1 MIILKNAKLDDK
13 KDFSKLV
20 MLSAEK
26 YFPFLFSKKI
36 PLILEKLFVKNNSFF
51 CHKLTTFAEV
61 DNKIVGCMLTFSF
74 ADKKKYETKTAI
86 SMVRCMGFTFFRY
99 MKRILTCTSII
110 GEFTSD
116 EFYISN
122 LATYPEYR
130 NKGVATALLKKA
142 EEMAVL
148 NKAKK
153 VVLDVEM
160 DKLEAIDLYKKNGFE
175 VEKSISLPY
184 KQFCFY
190 RI

>member
-1 MIILKNAKLDDK
+1 MIILRNAKLEDQ

-26 YFPFLFSKKI
+26 YFPFIFSKKI
-36 PLILEKLFVKNNSFF
+36 PLILEKLFVKDNSFF
-51 CHKLTTFAEV
+51 CHNLTTFAEI

-86 SMVRCMGFTFFRY
+86 SMVLCMGFSFFRY

-110 GEFTSD
+110 GEFGQD

-130 NKGVATALLKKA
+130 NKGAATALLKKA
-142 EEMAVL
+142 EEMAIA
-148 NKAKK
+148 NNAKK
-153 VVLDVEM
+153 VVLDVET
-160 DKLEAIDLYKKNGFE
+160 DKTDAINLYKNNGFE
-175 VEKSISLPY
+175 IEKSITLPY

-190 RI
+190 GV